1 MSRVLVVEDS
11 PTQAAQLEMILAG
24 AGFAVEIARD
34 GQEGCE
40 RCAAARFDLVLSDV
54 LMPRLTGFEL
64 CRKLKADPATCDVPV
79 ILLTTLADPAD
90 IIEALACGAEN
101 FINKPYDAE
110 YLLGRVDRVLASA
123 RMRAGRPPS
132 AEAEIL
138 FLGERITIGSPK
150 EQILDLLVSSL
161 EDSIRANRK
170 LQASQAAVENAD
182 REIRAQH
189 EQLVRVNKEL
199 EAFAYTVSHDLKE
212 PLRGI
217 EALSGLLLEDCAPA
231 LDEQGSRYL
240 HLVRDSALRMRQL
253 IDDLLAFSRVGRHG
267 TSAVRVDLRAVVTGV
282 LATLRFSLDEAGA
295 TVALPPD
302 AAAAVGYPTLLQ
314 QLFANLLGNALK
326 YRRPAVAPC
335 ITIAWRA
342 LDDGA
347 VEVAVAD
354 DGIGVPSEHREWVF
368 GLFQRLHRREEFP
381 GTGVGLAICKR
392 IVEEHDGTIGLEETP
407 GGGCTVRFTLR
418 RSDVAARPVCFSG

>member
-11 PTQAAQLEMILAG
+11 PTQAAQLEMILVG
-24 AGFAVEIARD
+24 AGFAVEVARD
-34 GQEGCE
+34 GQEGWE
-40 RCAAARFDLVLSDV
+40 RCAAASFDLVLSDV

-64 CRKLKADPATCDVPV
+64 CRKLKADPATRDVPV
-79 ILLTTLADPAD
+79 ILLTTLADPAH

-110 YLLGRVDRVLASA
+110 YLLGRIHRVLASA
-123 RMRAGRPPS
+123 QMRAGRPPG

-170 LQASQAAVENAD
+170 LQASQAAVEEAN
-182 REIRAQH
+182 REIRVQH
-189 EQLVRVNKEL
+189 EQLRRVNKEL

-231 LDEQGSRYL
+231 LDEQGGRYL
-240 HLVRDSALRMRQL
+240 HLVQDSALRMRQL
-253 IDDLLAFSRVGRHG
+253 IDDLLAFSRVGRHR
-267 TSAVRVDLRAVVTGV
+267 TSAVRVDLRAVVTEV
-282 LATLRFSLDEAGA
+282 
-295 TVALPPD
+295 
-302 AAAAVGYPTLLQ
+302 VGYPTLLQ

-326 YRRPAVAPC
+326 YRRPAVAPR
-335 ITIAWRA
+335 ITIAWCT
-342 LDDGA
+342 LGDGA

-354 DGIGVPSEHREWVF
+354 NGIGVPTEHREWVF

-407 GGGCTVRFTLR
+407 AGGCTVRFTLR
-418 RSDVAARPVCFSG
+418 HRDVAAGPVCFSG